1 MHELQHHSFAKLLS
15 SRTLLLLSLALI
27 ATGCKSKSDV
37 VPQPQDDA
45 TLTQSVQ
52 GKLASDTSLGSEPVQ
67 VSVQQGVATLNGTV
81 NSDAARS
88 LAANDAAQVVGIR
101 TVVNN
106 LVIQP
111 SAAVANLSTPPL
123 HSAKA
128 TKPERRLKPPTEDV
142 ASPAPPPQPQVAQA
156 DPPPPAPIER
166 AAAPTPASA
175 PAPPAVHSITLAAG
189 TTFPVR
195 ITQTLDSAT
204 TQQGDTFSGILA
216 SDILSDNLV
225 VLPQGTPVSGH
236 VVTVQEATHFKGNS
250 LLTIELTSLDRKG
263 DHLPLT
269 TDSFSKAGAGRGK
282 NSAEK
287 IGGGAAVGAILG
299 GILGGGK
306 GAAIGAAAGG
316 GAGAGVQGVT
326 KGQQVQIESETLVRF
341 HLSGPITVRVS
352 TSGQNSVKHDD
363 GDLPRHN

>member
-27 ATGCKSKSDV
+27 ATGCK
-37 VPQPQDDA
+37 PQDDA

-128 TKPERRLKPPTEDV
+128 TKPERRPP
-142 ASPAPPPQPQVAQA
+142 
-156 DPPPPAPIER
+156 
-166 AAAPTPASA
+166 
-175 PAPPAVHSITLAAG
+175 
-189 TTFPVR
+189 
-195 ITQTLDSAT
+195 
-204 TQQGDTFSGILA
+204 
-216 SDILSDNLV
+216 
-225 VLPQGTPVSGH
+225 
-236 VVTVQEATHFKGNS
+236 
-250 LLTIELTSLDRKG
+250 LLRN
-263 DHLPLT
+263 
-269 TDSFSKAGAGRGK
+269 R
-282 NSAEK
+282 
-287 IGGGAAVGAILG
+287 
-299 GILGGGK
+299 
-306 GAAIGAAAGG
+306 
-316 GAGAGVQGVT
+316 
-326 KGQQVQIESETLVRF
+326 R
-341 HLSGPITVRVS
+341 
-352 TSGQNSVKHDD
+352 
-363 GDLPRHN
+363 